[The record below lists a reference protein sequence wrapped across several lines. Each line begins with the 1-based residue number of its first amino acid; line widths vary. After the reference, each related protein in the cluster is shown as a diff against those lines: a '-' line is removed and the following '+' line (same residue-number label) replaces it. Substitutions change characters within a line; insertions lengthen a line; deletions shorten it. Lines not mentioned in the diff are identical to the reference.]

1 MSKSKNLVLL
11 TGNVG
16 NDPKVNA
23 LENGIKVA
31 TFSLAT
37 STGGY
42 TSKEGK
48 EIPEVTQW
56 HNIVAWRGLAEL
68 CEKFVHKGDKVEII
82 GTIQYRE
89 YEKDGQKRYV
99 TDIVAS
105 DIILSGGKTE
115 SNKPPM
121 PSVDNMPTPD
131 MMPNIPHN
139 DNDDL
144 PF

>member
-1 MSKSKNLVLL
+1 MSKSKNLGLL

-16 NDPKVNA
+16 NDPKVTP

-68 CEKFVHKGDKVEII
+68 CEKFIHKGDKIEII

-105 DIILSGGKTE
+105 DIILSGGKSE
-115 SNKPPM
+115 SNRPPM
-121 PSVDNMPTPD
+121 PTADNMPTPE
-131 MMPNIPHN
+131 MMPNIPQN
-139 DNDDL
+139 DGL

>member
-23 LENGIKVA
+23 LENGINVA

-68 CEKFVHKGDKVEII
+68 SEKFIHKGDKVEII

-105 DIILSGGKTE
+105 DIILNGGKSE

-131 MMPNIPHN
+131 MMPNIPHS
-139 DNDDL
+139 DDL

>member
-68 CEKFVHKGDKVEII
+68 CDKFIHKGDKVEII

-105 DIILSGGKTE
+105 DIILSGGKSD

-131 MMPNIPHN
+131 MMPNIPQ
-139 DNDDL
+139 NDDI

>member
-1 MSKSKNLVLL
+1 M
-11 TGNVG
+11 
-16 NDPKVNA
+16 
-23 LENGIKVA
+23 
-31 TFSLAT
+31 
-37 STGGY
+37 
-42 TSKEGK
+42 
-48 EIPEVTQW
+48 
-56 HNIVAWRGLAEL
+56 RGLAEL
-68 CEKFVHKGDKVEII
+68 CNKFIHKGDKVEII

-89 YEKDGQKRYV
+89 YEKDGHKRYV

-105 DIILSGGKTE
+105 DIILSGGKSE

>member
-68 CEKFVHKGDKVEII
+68 CEKFIHKGDKIEVI

-89 YEKDGQKRYV
+89 YDKDGQKRYV

-105 DIILSGGKTE
+105 DIILSGGKSE

-131 MMPNIPHN
+131 MMPNIPNN
-139 DNDDL
+139 DGL